1 MALQIPAFL
10 LQVHS
15 VRSHLYKLAVA
26 ADSSLQYQPDPIL
39 HAASYIPEEK
49 VPAPTTPAMP
59 LPTISSP
66 ICTKQPL
73 GNLLQSLHVRSVSA
87 GHQDDVSASG
97 LFAPPCGPNTSPN
110 EYTQSEPTNHA
121 NEADHDKEMKMG
133 EEIDMEE
140 DMDANKVIQKEVD
153 MEEDM
158 DADDENDGNNQVAE
172 DSPSREN
179 NLVKESTP
187 TTSKKQLR
195 GLV

>member
-1 MALQIPAFL
+1 MPVDHVVELSASQFGWSRCNYTFYFVFVYACKPKPGNA
-10 LQVHS
+10 
-15 VRSHLYKLAVA
+15 RTKL
-26 ADSSLQYQPDPIL
+26 
-39 HAASYIPEEK
+39 H
-49 VPAPTTPAMP
+49 
-59 LPTISSP
+59 
-66 ICTKQPL
+66 KQ
-73 GNLLQSLHVRSVSA
+73 REIWSVSA